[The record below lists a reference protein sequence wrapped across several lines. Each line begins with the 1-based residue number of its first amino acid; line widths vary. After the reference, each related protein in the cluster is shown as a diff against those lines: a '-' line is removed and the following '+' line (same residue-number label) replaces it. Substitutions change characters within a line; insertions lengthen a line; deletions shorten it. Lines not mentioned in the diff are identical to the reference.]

1 MAKDLTLDI
10 WLSLLQEFYLVDLL
24 EVSSEDCL
32 LVDGFYLLSTQLSNV
47 ALGLATTLRQD
58 ITSVDSRFLVSGVVQ
73 RP

>member
-32 LVDGFYLLSTQLSNV
+32 LIDGFYLLSTQLSNV
-47 ALGLATTLRQD
+47 ALGLATTLR
-58 ITSVDSRFLVSGVVQ
+58 
-73 RP
+73 